1 MGTLGDVLRRVTGAF
16 GTATPQAG
24 GNPLL
29 NHVLNMINDPGTG
42 GLQGLVDRFH
52 SQGLGGIVNSWVST
66 GQNQAISPEQ
76 ITRALGADRVQQA
89 AQASGT
95 PASAVAAQLAALL
108 PTVIDKLTPQG
119 SIPQGSAIAQ
129 GLAALRNT
137 LGAAAAPGAPATPTT
152 PQTRSP
158 R

>member
-1 MGTLGDVLRRVTGAF
+1 MGMLSDALRRVTGAF
-16 GTATPQAG
+16 GAASPQAG
-24 GNPLL
+24 GNPVL
-29 NHVLNMINDPGTG
+29 NQVLNMINDPKTG

-52 SQGLGGIVNSWVST
+52 AQGLGSIVNSWVST

-76 ITRALGADRVQQA
+76 ITHALGADRVQQA

-108 PTVIDKLTPQG
+108 PNVIDKLTPQG
-119 SIPQGSAIAQ
+119 SVPQGGALAQ
-129 GLAALRNT
+129 ALATLKNT
-137 LGAAAAPGAPATPTT
+137 LGAAATPGAPATPTT